1 MTEPQLNIESMKD
14 ENGLYPADIASM
26 LSTADPEELRL
37 LKRVGRMT
45 IEHSRYEEA
54 MEWLNDVYNL
64 GGSKDD
70 PTVHEGIAGLMF
82 GVSGAG
88 KSTILRHF
96 VKEKGG
102 PFETPEGVRR
112 PVIRVSTP
120 ANPNLVNIQQAMLIA
135 LDCEGLMST
144 DASDMRLAVQRQL
157 KEQDVRMIV
166 FDEFTHIVE
175 DRSEK
180 FAVKTMRGLKEI
192 LNESTYRIVMAGTE
206 ELVKVHKLYGQMKRR
221 SGGDL
226 RLRAFDWEDEDD
238 RDEWLEIMDTIQEHM
253 FLKVE
258 PELGSDDMAR
268 NMHQAT
274 GGIMDN
280 IMKLVFR
287 ATSFAHR
294 DSAEFVGKGH
304 LAQAFERLRRG
315 DDESVNPF
323 GKPPVRRRKPK
334 AVDNV
339 EEEDETTNLS
349 KRKNKRD
356 DDDSFEKS

>member
-1 MTEPQLNIESMKD
+1 MTEPRINIEAMKD
-14 ENGLYPADIASM
+14 ENGMYPPDIASM
-26 LSTADPEELRL
+26 LSTADPRELEL
-37 LKRVGRMT
+37 LKKVGRLT
-45 IEHSRYEEA
+45 IEQSRYEEG
-54 MEWLNDVYNL
+54 MEWLNDLYNL
-64 GGSKDD
+64 GGSKED
-70 PTVHEGIAGLMF
+70 PTVHEGWAGLMY

-96 VKEKGG
+96 VKERGG
-102 PFETPEGVRR
+102 PFETPAGVRR

-180 FAVKTMRGLKEI
+180 FATKTMRGLKEI

-206 ELVKVHKLYGQMKRR
+206 ELISVHRLYGQMQRR
-221 SGGDL
+221 SVGDL
-226 RLRAFDWEDEDD
+226 HVRPFDWEDEDD
-238 RDEWLEIMDTIQEHM
+238 REEWLGIMDTIQEKM
-253 FLKVE
+253 ILKVE

-268 NMHQAT
+268 HMHQAT
-274 GGIMDN
+274 AGIMDN

-294 DSAEFVGKGH
+294 DGAEFVGKGH

-315 DDESVNPF
+315 DDKSVNPF
-323 GKPPVRRRKPK
+323 GKPPVRRRKPTAK
-334 AVDNV
+334 DDV
-339 EEEDETTNLS
+339 ENEDEKTNLS